1 MLAWVESLN
10 LIRDL
15 CSGFKNIFL
24 IQIKKIKIKYGK
36 FVFTVYILV
45 LKAFLVGY
53 GIDRVKTGYRIKNS
67 RNINQFAQFFT
78 FLAEMRCEIE

>member
-1 MLAWVESLN
+1 MFGIQKYILDTN
-10 LIRDL
+10 K
-15 CSGFKNIFL
+15 KNS
-24 IQIKKIKIKYGK
+24 KKYGK